1 MVFSLSIPKQFQIA
15 MADVRTE
22 ASHDDSAWTK
32 LLNGTN
38 TVAPVIIKIDDEPIK
53 NNHLSIPPE
62 PTMGD
67 RKPSFLDNFNR
78 SLRSSFKAVTDSPG
92 PISR

>member
-1 MVFSLSIPKQFQIA
+1 

-22 ASHDDSAWTK
+22 ALHDDSSAWTK

-53 NNHLSIPPE
+53 NNLSIPPT
-62 PTMGD
+62 PSMGD

-92 PISR
+92 PISRYVKIIDILFDLAS

>member
-1 MVFSLSIPKQFQIA
+1 MFHIT

-22 ASHDDSAWTK
+22 APHEDLPWTK
-32 LLNGTN
+32 LLNGKN
-38 TVAPVIIKIDDEPIK
+38 TVAPVIITVDDEPIK
-53 NNHLSIPPE
+53 THLTIPPTSSQ
-62 PTMGD
+62 PSMGS
-67 RKPSFLDNFNR
+67 RIPSFLDNFNR